1 MIIHVK
7 NKNTLIID
15 DFKFKCCVGKNGL
28 TANKKEGDNSTP
40 KGSFSFRKLYFR
52 KERVGNPRCKINKK
66 IIKKNMGW
74 CDNPNSKNYNKEIKI
89 MEKKVKESFYRKD
102 NIYDYVMSIDH
113 NKKNIPFT
121 GSNAKS
127 SSLCMDKA
135 LTKDLWTK
143 HNLPLSD
150 SIVATKGEAPELIP
164 FPLPWAVKPTLEG
177 TSIGITKVNKES
189 ELNSALQKAFQ
200 YGDHALVEQWI
211 DGDEYTVSI
220 LNNRTLPSIKIISDH
235 DIYDY
240 HSKYFSSKTE
250 YLCPSDLTKNQELR
264 LQNIAL
270 KAFNITGASGWGRVD
285 FILDKDRNPFLLE
298 INTVPG
304 MTSHSLV
311 PMAAKASNMS
321 FNDLVIKIL
330 NG

>member
-1 MIIHVK
+1 MGGYSAEREISLLSGNAVYQA
-7 NKNTLIID
+7 LIDSKID
-15 DFKFKCCVGKNGL
+15 C
-28 TANKKEGDNSTP
+28 
-40 KGSFSFRKLYFR
+40 FSFDLNDKNLDELWKMKF
-52 KERVGNPRCKINKK
+52 NKAF
-66 IIKKNMGW
+66 IVLHGRGGEDGFIQ
-74 CDNPNSKNYNKEIKI
+74 SEL
-89 MEKKVKESFYRKD
+89 
-102 NIYDYVMSIDH
+102 

-127 SSLCMDKA
+127 SALCMDKA
-135 LTKDLWTK
+135 ITKDLWKK
-143 HNLPLSD
+143 HSLPISE
-150 SIVATKGEAPELIP
+150 SIVVTKGDTLESIS

-177 TSIGITKVNKES
+177 SSIGITQVKNES
-189 ELNSALQKAFQ
+189 ELDSALEEAFK
-200 YGDHALVEQWI
+200 YGNQALVEQWI

-220 LNNRTLPSIKIISDH
+220 LNNNALPSIKITSDH

-240 HSKYFSSKTE
+240 HSKYFSSKTQ
-250 YLCPSDLTKNQELR
+250 YLCPSDLTSQQELN

-270 KAFNITGASGWGRVD
+270 EAFNLPGASGWGRVD

>member
-1 MIIHVK
+1 MGGYSAEREISLLSGNAVYQALIDSK
-7 NKNTLIID
+7 IDCFSFDLNNKNLD
-15 DFKFKCCVGKNGL
+15 ELWKMKF
-28 TANKKEGDNSTP
+28 NKAFIVLHGRGGEDGFIQSE
-40 KGSFSFRKLYFR
+40 L
-52 KERVGNPRCKINKK
+52 
-66 IIKKNMGW
+66 
-74 CDNPNSKNYNKEIKI
+74 
-89 MEKKVKESFYRKD
+89 
-102 NIYDYVMSIDH
+102 

-127 SSLCMDKA
+127 SALCMDKA
-135 LTKDLWTK
+135 ITKDLWKK
-143 HNLPLSD
+143 HSLPISE
-150 SIVATKGEAPELIP
+150 SIVVTKGDTLESIS

-177 TSIGITKVNKES
+177 SSIGINQVKNES
-189 ELNSALQKAFQ
+189 ELDSALEEAFK
-200 YGDHALVEQWI
+200 YGNQALVEQWI

-220 LNNRTLPSIKIISDH
+220 LNNNALPSIKITSDH

-240 HSKYFSSKTE
+240 HSKYFSSKTQ
-250 YLCPSDLTKNQELR
+250 YLCPSDLTSQQELN

-270 KAFNITGASGWGRVD
+270 EAFNLTGASGWGRVD

>member
-1 MIIHVK
+1 MGGYSAEREISLLSGNAVYQA
-7 NKNTLIID
+7 LIDSKID
-15 DFKFKCCVGKNGL
+15 C
-28 TANKKEGDNSTP
+28 
-40 KGSFSFRKLYFR
+40 FSFDLNDKNLDELWKMKF
-52 KERVGNPRCKINKK
+52 NKAF
-66 IIKKNMGW
+66 IVLHGRGGEDGFIQ
-74 CDNPNSKNYNKEIKI
+74 SEL
-89 MEKKVKESFYRKD
+89 
-102 NIYDYVMSIDH
+102 

-127 SSLCMDKA
+127 SALCMDKA
-135 LTKDLWTK
+135 ITKDLWKK
-143 HNLPLSD
+143 HSLPISE
-150 SIVATKGEAPELIP
+150 SIVVTKGDTLESIS

-177 TSIGITKVNKES
+177 SSIGITQVKNES
-189 ELNSALQKAFQ
+189 ELDSALEEAFK
-200 YGDHALVEQWI
+200 YGNQALVEQWI

-220 LNNRTLPSIKIISDH
+220 LNNNALPSIKITSDH

-240 HSKYFSSKTE
+240 HSKYFSSKTQ
-250 YLCPSDLTKNQELR
+250 YLCPSDLTSQQELN

-270 KAFNITGASGWGRVD
+270 EAFNLTVASGWGRVD

-321 FNDLVIKIL
+321 FNDLVIKIP

>member
-1 MIIHVK
+1 MGGYSAEREISLLSGNAVYQA
-7 NKNTLIID
+7 LIDSKID
-15 DFKFKCCVGKNGL
+15 C
-28 TANKKEGDNSTP
+28 
-40 KGSFSFRKLYFR
+40 FSFDL
-52 KERVGNPRCKINKK
+52 ND
-66 IIKKNMGW
+66 KNLDELWKMKF
-74 CDNPNSKNYNKEIKI
+74 N
-89 MEKKVKESFYRKD
+89 
-102 NIYDYVMSIDH
+102 
-113 NKKNIPFT
+113 
-121 GSNAKS
+121 
-127 SSLCMDKA
+127 MDKA
-135 LTKDLWTK
+135 ITKDLWKK
-143 HNLPLSD
+143 HSLPISE
-150 SIVATKGEAPELIP
+150 SIVVTKGDTLESIS

-177 TSIGITKVNKES
+177 SSIGITQVKNES
-189 ELNSALQKAFQ
+189 ELDSALEEAFK
-200 YGDHALVEQWI
+200 YGNQALVEQWI

-220 LNNRTLPSIKIISDH
+220 LNNNALPSIKITSDH

-240 HSKYFSSKTE
+240 HSKYFSSKTQ
-250 YLCPSDLTKNQELR
+250 YLCPSDLTSQQELN

-270 KAFNITGASGWGRVD
+270 EAFNLTGASGWGRVD

>member
-1 MIIHVK
+1 MIAVLMGGYSAEREIS
-7 NKNTLIID
+7 L
-15 DFKFKCCVGKNGL
+15 L
-28 TANKKEGDNSTP
+28 SGDAVYKALCESNIEC
-40 KGSFSFRKLYFR
+40 FSFDLNENNLDDLWKREFDKAFIVLLGRGGEDGFIQSEL
-52 KERVGNPRCKINKK
+52 K
-66 IIKKNMGW
+66 
-74 CDNPNSKNYNKEIKI
+74 
-89 MEKKVKESFYRKD
+89 
-102 NIYDYVMSIDH
+102 
-113 NKKNIPFT
+113 KKNIPFT

-127 SSLCMDKA
+127 SALCMDKA
-135 LTKDLWTK
+135 ITKDLWKK
-143 HNLPLSD
+143 HSLPISE
-150 SIVATKGEAPELIP
+150 SIVVTKGDTLESIS

-177 TSIGITKVNKES
+177 SSIGITQVKNES
-189 ELNSALQKAFQ
+189 ELDSALEEAFK
-200 YGDHALVEQWI
+200 YGNQALDEQWI

-220 LNNRTLPSIKIISDH
+220 LNNNALPSIKITSDH

-240 HSKYFSSKTE
+240 HSKYFSSKTQ
-250 YLCPSDLTKNQELR
+250 YLCPSDLTSQQELN

-270 KAFNITGASGWGRVD
+270 EAFNLTGASGWGRVD

>member
-1 MIIHVK
+1 MGGYSAEREISLLSGNAVYQALIDSK
-7 NKNTLIID
+7 IDCFSFDLNNKNLD
-15 DFKFKCCVGKNGL
+15 ELWKMKF
-28 TANKKEGDNSTP
+28 NKAFIVLHGRGGEDGFIQSE
-40 KGSFSFRKLYFR
+40 L
-52 KERVGNPRCKINKK
+52 
-66 IIKKNMGW
+66 
-74 CDNPNSKNYNKEIKI
+74 
-89 MEKKVKESFYRKD
+89 
-102 NIYDYVMSIDH
+102 

-127 SSLCMDKA
+127 SALCMDKA
-135 LTKDLWTK
+135 ITKDLWKK
-143 HNLPLSD
+143 HSLPISE
-150 SIVATKGEAPELIP
+150 SIVVTKGDTLESIS
-164 FPLPWAVKPTLEG
+164 FSLPWAVKPTLEG
-177 TSIGITKVNKES
+177 SSIGITQVKNES
-189 ELNSALQKAFQ
+189 ELDSALEEAFK
-200 YGDHALVEQWI
+200 YGNQALVEQWI

-220 LNNRTLPSIKIISDH
+220 LNNNALPSIKITSDH

-240 HSKYFSSKTE
+240 HSKYFSSKTQ
-250 YLCPSDLTKNQELR
+250 YLCPSDLTSQQELN

-270 KAFNITGASGWGRVD
+270 EAFNLTGASGWGRVD
-285 FILDKDRNPFLLE
+285 FILDKDRKPFLLE